1 MTRTLSTLP
10 RLLAVLLLALVWLP
24 ACSDDGSSVADITD
38 SSTTADGS
46 ADGSAAADTA
56 VDTATDTGPDSPDF
70 GDDSGEIGDVTRP
83 DTSGS
88 GEESDTTPTPGG
100 GLVIDAFDPRTG
112 PTTGGTR
119 FILTGAGFSAD
130 TLVYVDGQLAERID
144 LVDAF
149 TIYGVTPPGSAG
161 QVDVKVADTES
172 QDLLAAA
179 FTYVAPVTIS
189 SVEPN
194 RSPTEGGAPLIVTG
208 TGFTAD
214 AQVSIGGR
222 LGMQT
227 RFINDTRLELLA
239 PAGSVGPAD
248 LRVTT
253 RNDSVS
259 LADGFSYF
267 EVTRLL
273 DVVPG
278 AGSDAGGELVTLK
291 GRGLADAAQVLFGGI
306 EATIVSSTADTVT
319 VLTPA
324 GASGPVDVLVYA
336 LSGGG
341 DLLADGYLYT
351 NASTPAGIVAIRP
364 ASGSIDGGD
373 LVTVVTVGSGARD
386 TVRFAGLR
394 ASPVSSAGGTF
405 VVRTPAGSLGAVDL
419 SLTGGTDAPLV
430 APGAFTYLE
439 PMELLEL
446 DPPTGDVAGG
456 TEVVFRGTGF
466 EAGTTVR
473 FGALAAASVAFV
485 SSEELRVVTP
495 PGTVGS
501 VPVTLLAPSR
511 TLSYPDA
518 FRYTQPL
525 TITGYSPTRGAI
537 AGGTYVV
544 VRGSGFEP
552 GLSILFG
559 DQPALSVELLD
570 PATVAV
576 RTPPAESAAPVVVKA
591 QLGTTTVNGPGKFTY
606 YNPTTDAGGWW
617 GGDILGAVNVTVVD
631 SNGPVSNAFVTLSVR
646 ASETGFSGRTDARG
660 QVTISGPDLSGVQNI
675 YASAK
680 KHSSVSVTRVNA
692 SNVVVVLQYICGCYT
707 GADCEPDETC
717 DLARMVPVCVS
728 PQSCTTDADCS
739 ERPNFICEGAD
750 EALGLS
756 GICAE
761 DCSGEPPEPP
771 PLGTIFG
778 LLRGLDKI
786 TVPGP
791 NQRLRAF
798 VVTTEN
804 GPATDPGPNNNFI
817 WDGTRAQPYELN
829 SRLGDVVVVGLC
841 GVEDLT
847 TGNFEPRYMAI
858 YRPLFVEGDQRY
870 EVNFECDI
878 HLNQSLQVKV
888 INPPFAPGGAEVNRI
903 NATLEF
909 GGEGSLS
916 IWETQSTAS
925 ISTVERLAPLEG
937 QLAGLN
943 YGITARAEPNGGGV
957 PFSQAM
963 QRNVVA
969 FDALLTMPTYIPP
982 ARGITPGPGERLVGR
997 RIEWGLDTTIPA
1009 DFFYAYIT
1017 DPSQQTTYWEVYLPG
1032 DQLGFDLPD
1041 WPADA
1046 PRGPFPSGNALLI
1059 IVSVDAFTF
1068 DYDSFEFNDFN
1079 YGNWKSYSLNGWG
1092 ILNP

>member
-1 MTRTLSTLP
+1 MMRTLSTFP
-10 RLLAVLLLALVWLP
+10 RLLAALLLALVWLP
-24 ACSDDGSSVADITD
+24 ACSDDGSSSADITD
-38 SSTTADGS
+38 SSTSVDGS
-46 ADGSAAADTA
+46 ADGSGAADTA

-88 GEESDTTPTPGG
+88 GEETDTTPNPGG
-100 GLVIDAFDPRTG
+100 LLIDAFDPSSG

-130 TLVYVDGQLAERID
+130 TLVYIDGQLAERID

-149 TIYGVTPPGSAG
+149 TIYGVTPAGNAG

-172 QDLLAAA
+172 QDLLADA
-179 FTYVAPVTIS
+179 FTYVAPVAIS
-189 SVEPN
+189 SVEPD

-222 LGMQT
+222 LGMQI
-227 RFINDTRLELLA
+227 RFISDTRLELLA

-253 RNDSVS
+253 RNDSVR

-273 DVVPG
+273 DVLPG
-278 AGSDAGGELVTLK
+278 AGSDAGGELVTLT
-291 GRGLADAAQVLFGGI
+291 GRGLEDAAQVLFGGV
-306 EATIVSSTADTVT
+306 EATIVSTASDRVT

-324 GASGPVDVLVYA
+324 GSVGPTDVLVYA

-341 DLLADGYLYT
+341 DLLADGYFYT
-351 NASTPAGIVAIRP
+351 NLDSPAGIVAIRP

-373 LVTVVTVGSGARD
+373 LVTVVTVGAGARD
-386 TVRFAGLR
+386 TVRFGGLR
-394 ASPVSSAGGTF
+394 ASPISSAGGTF
-405 VVRTPAGSLGAVDL
+405 VVRTPAGSLGAVDV
-419 SLTGGTDAPLV
+419 SVTGGADAPLV
-430 APGAFTYLE
+430 APDGFSYFE
-439 PMELLEL
+439 PMALLEL
-446 DPPTGDVAGG
+446 DPPSGDVAGG

-473 FGALAAASVAFV
+473 FGALSAASVTFV

-495 PGTVGS
+495 PGTVGA
-501 VPVTLLAPSR
+501 VPVALAAPTRSLTLE
-511 TLSYPDA
+511 DG

-525 TITGYSPTRGAI
+525 SVVGYSPSRGSI
-537 AGGTYVV
+537 AGGTYVI
-544 VRGSGFEP
+544 VRGTGFEP
-552 GLSILFG
+552 GLAILFG
-559 DQPALSVELLD
+559 DQPAASVEVLD

-576 RTPPAESAAPVVVKA
+576 RTPPAETAAPVVVKA
-591 QLGTTTVNGPGKFTY
+591 QLGATTVNGPGKFTY

-617 GGDILGAVNVTVVD
+617 GGDILGSVNVTVVD
-631 SNGPVSNAFVTLSVR
+631 NNGPIANAFVTLSVR
-646 ASETGFSGRTDARG
+646 ASETGFSGRTDGRG
-660 QVTISGPDLSGVQNI
+660 QVTLSGPDLSGVQTLF
-675 YASAK
+675 ASAK

-692 SNVVVVLQYICGCYT
+692 SNVLVVLQSICGCYT
-707 GADCEPDETC
+707 NADCEADETC
-717 DLARMVPVCVS
+717 DLGRMVPVCVS
-728 PQSCTTDADCS
+728 SQSCVIDGDCS
-739 ERPNFICEGAD
+739 ARPNFICEGAD
-750 EALGLS
+750 ETVGLA
-756 GICAE
+756 GLCAE

-791 NQRLRAF
+791 NQRLRAV
-798 VVTTEN
+798 VVTTVN
-804 GPATDPGPNNNFI
+804 GQVPDPGPNNTFV
-817 WDGTRAQPYELN
+817 WDGTRAQPYELT

-847 TGNFEPRYMAI
+847 TGDFEPRYMAI

-878 HLNQSLQVKV
+878 HLNRSLQVKV

-903 NATLEF
+903 NATLDF
-909 GGEGSLS
+909 GGEGTLS
-916 IWETQSTAS
+916 VWETQSTAS
-925 ISTVERLAPLEG
+925 ISTLARLAPLEG

-943 YGITARAEPNGGGV
+943 YTITARAEPNGGGV
-957 PFSQAM
+957 PFSQSM
-963 QRNVVA
+963 QRTVVA
-969 FDALLTMPTYIPP
+969 FDALVTMPSYVPP
-982 ARGITPGPGERLVGR
+982 ARGITPGPGELLVGR
-997 RIEWGLDTTIPA
+997 RVEWGLDTEIPA

-1017 DPSQQTTYWEVYLPG
+1017 DTSQQTTYWEVYLPG
-1032 DQLGFDLPD
+1032 DQLGFDLPE

-1046 PRGPFPSGNALLI
+1046 PRGPFPSGNLLLI
-1059 IVSVDAFTF
+1059 IISVDAFAF

-1079 YGNWKSYSLNGWG
+1079 FSNWKSYSLNGWG

>member
-1 MTRTLSTLP
+1 
-10 RLLAVLLLALVWLP
+10 
-24 ACSDDGSSVADITD
+24 
-38 SSTTADGS
+38 
-46 ADGSAAADTA
+46 
-56 VDTATDTGPDSPDF
+56 
-70 GDDSGEIGDVTRP
+70 
-83 DTSGS
+83 
-88 GEESDTTPTPGG
+88 
-100 GLVIDAFDPRTG
+100 
-112 PTTGGTR
+112 
-119 FILTGAGFSAD
+119 
-130 TLVYVDGQLAERID
+130 
-144 LVDAF
+144 
-149 TIYGVTPPGSAG
+149 
-161 QVDVKVADTES
+161 
-172 QDLLAAA
+172 
-179 FTYVAPVTIS
+179 
-189 SVEPN
+189 
-194 RSPTEGGAPLIVTG
+194 
-208 TGFTAD
+208 
-214 AQVSIGGR
+214 
-222 LGMQT
+222 
-227 RFINDTRLELLA
+227 
-239 PAGSVGPAD
+239 
-248 LRVTT
+248 VTT

-750 EALGLS
+750 ETLGLS

-982 ARGITPGPGERLVGR
+982 ARGITPGPGERLVVSSSASTFRTGR
-997 RIEWGLDTTIPA
+997 PMHRAAPSRRATRCSSSSPSTPSPSTTTASSSTTSTTATGSPTASTAGASSTPEHSSGAVARVVLFRQTVAGHAPA
-1009 DFFYAYIT
+1009 CRGKGG
-1017 DPSQQTTYWEVYLPG
+1017 PSGRHPLLPHGRLLRALLRRRGIGVARARPHAHLAVEG
-1032 DQLGFDLPD
+1032 DQPHPDGGRPLPCGGRLHP
-1041 WPADA
+1041 PAHRQGLPCGHLRPTRR
-1046 PRGPFPSGNALLI
+1046 PRRRQGRGQAGRHPGHHTRPDDRRPGAR
-1059 IVSVDAFTF
+1059 
-1068 DYDSFEFNDFN
+1068 
-1079 YGNWKSYSLNGWG
+1079 GRC
-1092 ILNP
+1092 P